1 MRAMPIDLFRFFS
14 RGFIV
19 AIPIS
24 LVVASLLFS
33 SLLSAQTTAEEKQT
47 DEKQT
52 KELTK
57 KYDQEEI
64 NLLVNAA
71 AKRLLDIQEEDGAWP
86 YEGVYRVPPP
96 DMRRPTRAD
105 YQIPVGYRIGG
116 SSIVCSALISA
127 KLKERSIIEKPVTKC
142 TELILKELENPLME
156 PSIRNTYD
164 VRVWGHIYAL
174 DYFCRLDK
182 SSGFKELKKKTEP
195 WIQKLVD
202 AVVFQE
208 IKSGG
213 WNYANQR
220 SHACFV
226 TAPAIQ
232 ALLLAKQRGYS
243 VPDKILSRGA
253 NILKASRLEQKP
265 GGFTYSGT
273 RDRGDTAPGSIAR
286 GPVSESTLMMLGQG
300 DEEKIQ
306 FAINAFH
313 EHWNELEK
321 RRKKTGTHKPPH
333 GVAPYYFYYGHR
345 YAAQAIRMLPKE
357 KQDDEFNKFVAV
369 LMKTKDPDDTWN
381 DRVFDRSKAYGTA
394 MSLLALSRENVLLP
408 KKIELKEEEGDEKEK
423 GKSPADDKQ

>member
-1 MRAMPIDLFRFFS
+1 MRAKQIPLSRFFHCFALS
-14 RGFIV
+14 IFV
-19 AIPIS
+19 S
-24 LVVASLLFS
+24 TLVFS
-33 SLLSAQTTAEEKQT
+33 AQLSAQTKTEEKPT
-47 DEKQT
+47 DKPA
-52 KELTK
+52 K
-57 KYDQEEI
+57 KYDAAEI
-64 NLLVNAA
+64 NKLVNAA
-71 AKRLLDIQEEDGAWP
+71 AQRLLEVQEEDGAWP

-96 DMRRPTRAD
+96 GMRRPTRAD
-105 YQIPVGYRIGG
+105 FEIPVGYRIGG

-127 KLKERSIIEKPVTKC
+127 KLKDRSSIEKSVTKC

-156 PSIRNTYD
+156 PSVRNTYD

-174 DYFCRLDK
+174 DYFCRLEK
-182 SSGFKELKKKTEP
+182 SSGFEELKKKTEP

-232 ALLLAKQRGYS
+232 ALLLAKQQGYT
-243 VPDKILSRGA
+243 VPEKVLSRGA
-253 NILKASRLEQKP
+253 KILTATRMEAKP
-265 GGFTYSGT
+265 GGFNYSGT
-273 RDRGDTAPGSIAR
+273 RGNRDTVPGSIAR

-300 DEEKIQ
+300 DTEKIQ
-306 FAINAFH
+306 LAINAFH
-313 EHWNELEK
+313 EHWDELEK
-321 RRKKTGTHKPPH
+321 RRKKTGTHLPPH

-345 YAAQAIRMLPKE
+345 YAAQAIRMLPKD
-357 KQDDEFNKFVAV
+357 KQDAEFEKYVAV
-369 LMKTKDPDDTWN
+369 LMKTKDPDNTWN

-408 KKIELKEEEGDEKEK
+408 KKIKLKDEDKKSDENSAKETND
-423 GKSPADDKQ
+423 SR